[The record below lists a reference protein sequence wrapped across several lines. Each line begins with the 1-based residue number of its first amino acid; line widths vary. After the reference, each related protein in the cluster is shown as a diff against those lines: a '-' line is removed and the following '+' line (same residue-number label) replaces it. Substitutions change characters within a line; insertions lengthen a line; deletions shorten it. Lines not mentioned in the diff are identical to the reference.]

1 MNGKDKDEKA
11 IKVILLGESGVGK
24 TSIIRRYINNEFQ
37 NNVASTLGSAFFLKE
52 IIKGDTKYN
61 VNVWDTTGQERYH
74 SVTNLFINDS
84 HIIILVYSI
93 DSKATFDNLNYWY
106 DTIRE
111 KLKGEKYILSVVGSK
126 YDLVDNE
133 VVTEEEGRKFAKEKD
148 AIFKLVSAKEDPDGI
163 NKLFDILLDELIE
176 KNILENKTEN
186 KCQIK
191 KGDKSKKPKKN
202 PC

>member
-1 MNGKDKDEKA
+1 MANVNNEKDV
-11 IKVILLGESGVGK
+11 KVILLGESGVGK
-24 TSIIRRYINNEFQ
+24 TCIINRYINNEFQ
-37 NNVASTLGSAFFLKE
+37 NNVVSTLGSAFFLKE

-93 DSKATFDNLNYWY
+93 DSKESFNNLNYWY

-133 VVTEEEGRKFAKEKD
+133 VVTEEEGKKFAKEKE
-148 AIFKLVSAKEDPDGI
+148 ATFKLVSAKEDPDGI
-163 NKLFDILLDELIE
+163 NKLFDTLLDELIE
-176 KNILENKTEN
+176 KNILENKVEN

-191 KGDKSKKPKKN
+191 KGDKTKKQKKSI
-202 PC
+202 C

>member
-1 MNGKDKDEKA
+1 MANVNNEKDV
-11 IKVILLGESGVGK
+11 KVILLGESGVGK
-24 TSIIRRYINNEFQ
+24 TCIINRYINNEFQ

>member
-1 MNGKDKDEKA
+1 MANVNNEKDV
-11 IKVILLGESGVGK
+11 KVILLGESGVGK
-24 TSIIRRYINNEFQ
+24 TCIINRYINNEFQ

-191 KGDKSKKPKKN
+191 KGDKSKKTKKN

>member
-1 MNGKDKDEKA
+1 MANVNNEKDV
-11 IKVILLGESGVGK
+11 KVILLGESGVGK
-24 TSIIRRYINNEFQ
+24 TCIINRYINNEFQ

-93 DSKATFDNLNYWY
+93 DSKESFNNLNYWY

-133 VVTEEEGRKFAKEKD
+133 VVTEEEGKKFAKEKE
-148 AIFKLVSAKEDPDGI
+148 ATFKLVSAKEDPDGI
-163 NKLFDILLDELIE
+163 NKLFDTLLDELIE
-176 KNILENKTEN
+176 KNILENKVEN

-191 KGDKSKKPKKN
+191 KGDKTKKQKKSI
-202 PC
+202 C

>member
-1 MNGKDKDEKA
+1 MENVTNEKDV
-11 IKVILLGESGVGK
+11 KVILLGESGVGK
-24 TSIIRRYINNEFQ
+24 TCIINRYINKEFQ

-52 IIKGDTKYN
+52 IIKGNTKYN
-61 VNVWDTTGQERYH
+61 VNVWDTTGQEKYH

-93 DSKATFDNLNYWY
+93 DSKTSFDNLNYWY
-106 DTIRE
+106 DTIKE

-133 VVTEEEGRKFAKEKD
+133 VVTEEEGKKYAKEKN
-148 AIFKLVSAKEDPDGI
+148 ARFKLVSPKEDPEGI
-163 NKLFDILLDELIE
+163 NQLFDNLLDDLIE
-176 KNILENKTEN
+176 KNILENKNEN

-191 KGDKSKKPKKN
+191 KGNKKN
-202 PC
+202 QKKNCC

>member
-1 MNGKDKDEKA
+1 MANVNNEKDV
-11 IKVILLGESGVGK
+11 KVILLGESGVGK
-24 TSIIRRYINNEFQ
+24 TCIINRYINNEFQ

-93 DSKATFDNLNYWY
+93 DSKESFNNLNYWY
-106 DTIRE
+106 DTIKE

-133 VVTEEEGRKFAKEKD
+133 VVTEEEGKKFAKEKE
-148 AIFKLVSAKEDPDGI
+148 ATFKLVSAKEDPDGI
-163 NKLFDILLDELIE
+163 NKLFDTLLDELIE
-176 KNILENKTEN
+176 KNILENKVEN

-191 KGDKSKKPKKN
+191 KGDKTKKQKKSF
-202 PC
+202 C

>member
-1 MNGKDKDEKA
+1 MANVNNEKDV
-11 IKVILLGESGVGK
+11 KVILLGESGVGK
-24 TSIIRRYINNEFQ
+24 TCIINRYINNEFQ

-93 DSKATFDNLNYWY
+93 DSKESFNNLNYWY

-133 VVTEEEGRKFAKEKD
+133 VVTEEEGKKFAKEKE
-148 AIFKLVSAKEDPDGI
+148 ATFKLVSAKEDPDGI
-163 NKLFDILLDELIE
+163 NKLFDTLLDELIE
-176 KNILENKTEN
+176 KNILENKVEN

-191 KGDKSKKPKKN
+191 KGDKTKKQKKSF
-202 PC
+202 C